1 MMGDSKFLQSLF
13 DYDKDN
19 IKVEVIEKIRPY
31 TTSPEFEPEL
41 IGKASKAAK
50 GLCQWVRAMEVY
62 DRVAKQ
68 VAPKRAALAAAEAE
82 FAEVSELL
90 RQKKESLAEV
100 ERKIG
105 ALQEQFEETNARKEE
120 LARQVEDCSNKLER
134 AQTLIGGLGGERV
147 RWGEASDGLGK
158 ILNNVTGDVLIAS
171 AVVSYLG
178 PFTQAFRER
187 IVARWI
193 ALCKAESLPCSAS
206 FSLTATLGDA
216 VKIRAWN
223 IDGLPNDSFSVDNG
237 IITSYA
243 RRWPLMIDPQM
254 QANRWI
260 KQMHRALPSKKK
272 GEPETGGLISFKLTD
287 SDFLRSLENAVQFGK
302 PALLENVGEE
312 LDPVLEPIL
321 LRQVFKSGGIMSI
334 RLGDSTIEY
343 NKDFRFYV
351 TTKLRNPH
359 YMPEVSVKV
368 TLLNFMITPEG
379 LQDQL
384 LGIVVAKER
393 PELQREKD
401 QLVLEA
407 ADNKRQL
414 KEIEDKI
421 LKVLSESE
429 GNILDD
435 QTAIDILSAS
445 KRLSD
450 EIAQKQDIAEETTA
464 RLDKTRE
471 GYQPAA
477 FRASL
482 LFFAISDMANVDP
495 MYQYSLQWYIALF
508 EKAIDEARQPREGL
522 PPHEALAQRLELLM
536 EQNTISCYR
545 NVCRSL
551 YENAKLL
558 FSFLMCVKILQ
569 SNGSLDEA
577 PWRFFLTGGAGL
589 LPEDAPANP
598 SDGWL
603 STRAWEELQRLA
615 WLPGFEALTA
625 SIARS
630 VGAWRALYDSAEPH
644 LTPLPG
650 AWEEQ
655 LSDFEKMC
663 VRRCLRPDKVLPMV
677 SEFVSQH
684 LGQPY
689 IEPPPFSLEDCY
701 ADSSNVSPLVFVLSP
716 GQDPMAQLLKFAE
729 QKGMAKNV
737 KAISLGQGQG
747 PIAHR
752 LIVDGINTGGWVVL
766 QNCHLSTS
774 WMPTL
779 EKICEDITPE
789 RANVAFRLWLTSAPS
804 KDFPVSIL
812 QNGVKMTNEPPKGLK
827 ANLLGSYLADPISD
841 PDFFDGVAGP
851 NGGAWKP
858 LLFGLT
864 FFHAVI
870 QERRQFGPLGW
881 NIPYEFNESDLRIS
895 VRQLRLFLETYD
907 HVPFAALRYCTG
919 EANYGGRVTDDK
931 DRMCMA
937 ALLADPYSAEGIRP
951 GYVFSPDGVYRQP
964 GRDVSTH
971 ADYLGYIRALPAA
984 QSPQIFGLHENASI
998 TKDLKETRELF
1009 EATLSTQATATGGGA
1024 GGSSQDELLQRI
1036 AEDISAKL
1044 PAEYDV
1050 DAAQAQF
1057 PVTYLESMNTVL
1069 VQELIR
1075 FNRLTAIVRTSLG
1088 QIQKAIKGIV
1098 VMNADLEALGQALL
1112 QGARPALWMKR
1123 SYPSLKPLGA
1133 YVSDLLTRL
1142 AFFTGWLENGAPQ
1155 DFWLPGFFFTQAF
1168 LTGSMQNYARRN
1180 QIAIDR
1186 LGFQYEVMRPL
1197 PAGETRA
1204 APSEGVH
1211 VHGLFLEGARFSEQT
1226 GLLAESENKVLFVSL
1241 PEMWLRP
1248 QRLEDIAE
1256 WPHYQCPLYKT
1267 SERKGTLSTTG
1278 HSTNFV
1284 MFLKL
1289 PSDRPAAHWVRRGLA
1304 ALCQLDD

>member
-1 MMGDSKFLQSLF
+1 
-13 DYDKDN
+13 
-19 IKVEVIEKIRPY
+19 
-31 TTSPEFEPEL
+31 
-41 IGKASKAAK
+41 
-50 GLCQWVRAMEVY
+50 
-62 DRVAKQ
+62 
-68 VAPKRAALAAAEAE
+68 
-82 FAEVSELL
+82 
-90 RQKKESLAEV
+90 
-100 ERKIG
+100 
-105 ALQEQFEETNARKEE
+105 
-120 LARQVEDCSNKLER
+120 
-134 AQTLIGGLGGERV
+134 
-147 RWGEASDGLGK
+147 
-158 ILNNVTGDVLIAS
+158 
-171 AVVSYLG
+171 
-178 PFTQAFRER
+178 
-187 IVARWI
+187 
-193 ALCKAESLPCSAS
+193 
-206 FSLTATLGDA
+206 
-216 VKIRAWN
+216 
-223 IDGLPNDSFSVDNG
+223 
-237 IITSYA
+237 
-243 RRWPLMIDPQM
+243 
-254 QANRWI
+254 
-260 KQMHRALPSKKK
+260 
-272 GEPETGGLISFKLTD
+272 
-287 SDFLRSLENAVQFGK
+287 
-302 PALLENVGEE
+302 
-312 LDPVLEPIL
+312 
-321 LRQVFKSGGIMSI
+321 
-334 RLGDSTIEY
+334 
-343 NKDFRFYV
+343 
-351 TTKLRNPH
+351 
-359 YMPEVSVKV
+359 
-368 TLLNFMITPEG
+368 
-379 LQDQL
+379 
-384 LGIVVAKER
+384 
-393 PELQREKD
+393 
-401 QLVLEA
+401 
-407 ADNKRQL
+407 
-414 KEIEDKI
+414 
-421 LKVLSESE
+421 
-429 GNILDD
+429 
-435 QTAIDILSAS
+435 
-445 KRLSD
+445 
-450 EIAQKQDIAEETTA
+450 
-464 RLDKTRE
+464 
-471 GYQPAA
+471 
-477 FRASL
+477 
-482 LFFAISDMANVDP
+482 MA
-495 MYQYSLQWYIALF
+495 
-508 EKAIDEARQPREGL
+508 
-522 PPHEALAQRLELLM
+522 
-536 EQNTISCYR
+536 QNTISVYR

-569 SNGSLDEA
+569 SDGVIDEA

-589 LPEDAPANP
+589 LPADAPPNP

-603 STRAWEELQRLA
+603 SARAWEELQRLS
-615 WLPGFEALTA
+615 WLPGFEALA
-625 SIARS
+625 ADFARS

-650 AWEEQ
+650 AWDEQ
-655 LSDFEKMC
+655 LSDFDKMC

-677 SEFVSQH
+677 SEFVSKH
-684 LGQPY
+684 LGQQY

-729 QKGMAKNV
+729 QKGVDKNV

-747 PIAHR
+747 PIAQR
-752 LIVDGINTGGWVVL
+752 LIVDALNTGGWVVL

-789 RANVAFRLWLTSAPS
+789 RANVAFRLWLTSSPS
-804 KDFPVSIL
+804 KHFPVSIL

-841 PDFFDGVAGP
+841 PDFFDGVEGP
-851 NGGAWKP
+851 NSAAWKP

-907 HVPFAALRYCTG
+907 HVPFPALRYCTG

-937 ALLADPYSAEGIRP
+937 ALLAEPYSAEGIEP

-964 GRDVSTH
+964 GRDVGTH

-984 QSPQIFGLHENASI
+984 QSPQVFGLHENASI

-1088 QIQKAIKGIV
+1088 QIQKAIKGVV
-1098 VMNADLEALGQALL
+1098 VMSADLEALGQALL
-1112 QGARPALWMKR
+1112 LGARPAMWMKR

-1133 YVSDLLTRL
+1133 YVTDLLTRL
-1142 AFFTGWLENGAPQ
+1142 AFFSSWLEKGAPQ
-1155 DFWLPGFFFTQAF
+1155 EFWLPGFFFTQAF

-1186 LGFQYEVMRPL
+1186 LGFQYEVLRSL

-1211 VHGLFLEGARFSEQT
+1211 VHGLFLEGARFNEQT
-1226 GLLAESENKVLFVSL
+1226 GLLAESEPKVLFVSL
-1241 PEMWLRP
+1241 PPMWLRP
-1248 QRLEDIAE
+1248 QRLDDIAE
-1256 WPHYQCPLYKT
+1256 FPHYNCPLYKT

-1289 PSDRPAAHWVRRGLA
+1289 PSDRPAAHWIRRGLA